1 MLSMDFST
9 LNASKKLKMKK
20 QNKMAASIDF
30 GIGSHHFTEKYDSK
44 KISPMTTARELPTV
58 GLYPKLKNNL

>member
-1 MLSMDFST
+1 MDFST
-9 LNASKKLKMKK
+9 LNTSISKKLKMKK

-30 GIGSHHFTEKYDSK
+30 GIGLRHLTDKFDSK
-44 KISPMTTARELPTV
+44 NNLQMTTARELPTV